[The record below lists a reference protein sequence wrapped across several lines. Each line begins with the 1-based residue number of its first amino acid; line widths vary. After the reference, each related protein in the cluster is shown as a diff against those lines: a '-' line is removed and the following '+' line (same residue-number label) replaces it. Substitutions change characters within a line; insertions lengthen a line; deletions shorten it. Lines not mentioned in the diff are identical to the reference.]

1 MRSTQLMF
9 VGVLVVMNFYIFD
22 ENNNTILDKTMS
34 AETLFCKNHL
44 DKYKPDE

>member
-1 MRSTQLMF
+1 MF
-9 VGVLVVMNFYIFD
+9 VDVLVVMNFYVFD
-22 ENNNTILDKTMS
+22 ENNNNTILDKTMS